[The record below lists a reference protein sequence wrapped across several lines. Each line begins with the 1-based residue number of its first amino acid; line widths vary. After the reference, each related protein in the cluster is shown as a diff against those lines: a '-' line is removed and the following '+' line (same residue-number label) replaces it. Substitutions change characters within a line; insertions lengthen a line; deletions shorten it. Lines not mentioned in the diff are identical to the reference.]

1 MKPGGQ
7 MDRLYRFI
15 SANPGVSSLEI
26 TQVLSIVNV
35 TGRISDLR
43 ADGVEVLVERDKR
56 GVFRYSI
63 REAGQ
68 AVIDWDRAS

>member
-1 MKPGGQ
+1 VKPGGQ
-7 MDRLYRFI
+7 CDRMYRFI
-15 SANPGVSSLEI
+15 KANPGVSSLEI

-43 ADGVEVLVERDKR
+43 AEGIDVAVDRDRDGTV
-56 GVFRYSI
+56 RYRI

-68 AVIDWDRAS
+68 IELGLSA